1 MHDTSLS
8 FPFFHTPALVFGL
21 KPSSIILMSEILA
34 IETSVPD
41 ASVVLWS
48 NGEVI
53 FEENF
58 TTDRSHNSMVF
69 NPLSQALKLLGER
82 QLDLVIAGTGPGS
95 YSGTR
100 VGIAAVQ
107 GIAIAH
113 QCPAIGIGSL
123 AATPEARQDGPSMA
137 IGDARRGLYYIS
149 PINEHGEAMD
159 AELMKAEAFQKRLE
173 DASDSRLFT
182 LDPPEKLKLPDH
194 LACRVSRSHPEAK
207 WLIDIWLGLEESRRE
222 TLLNQPLAPA
232 YLRPPFTS
240 KAKAGH
246 PLLR

>member
-1 MHDTSLS
+1 MN
-8 FPFFHTPALVFGL
+8 A
-21 KPSSIILMSEILA
+21 MLA

-41 ASVVLWS
+41 ASVVLWLD
-48 NGEVI
+48 GKVVL
-53 FEENF
+53 EETF

-69 NPLSQALKLLGER
+69 DPLTKALKLLSDR
-82 QLDLVIAGTGPGS
+82 KLDLVIAGTGPGS

-113 QCPAIGIGSL
+113 NCPAVGIGSL
-123 AATPEARQDGPSMA
+123 AATPEARSQSPSMA

-149 PINEHGEAMD
+149 PINELGEAMD
-159 AELMKAEAFQKRLE
+159 AELMKAPEFHQRLM
-173 DASDSRLFT
+173 DAPDACLFT
-182 LDPPEKLKLPDH
+182 LDPPEKLKLPPE
-194 LACRVSRSHPEAK
+194 LADRVSRSHPEAK
-207 WLIDIWLGLEESRRE
+207 WLIDIWLGLDAERRE
-222 TLLNQPLAPA
+222 ELQNKPLAPA

-246 PLLR
+246 PLLRQS